1 VALVSSPYTPQ
12 DVSFSDLLISSYQK
26 IVGEPLVPDEVSG
39 AAAAEWLYHA
49 PFGLLAQDT
58 SPDPQFVYANLAA
71 QRRFEY
77 SWQEFMGTPSRLS
90 AEPQNQD
97 QRQAFMDSVLKQGY
111 VTGYQGPRIAKSGRR
126 FLIQDVTVW
135 NLTDADGTL
144 RGQGALIR
152 RWSDA

>member
-1 VALVSSPYTPQ
+1 MARPSIPP
-12 DVSFSDLLISSYQK
+12 DVSFSDLLISSYRK
-26 IVGEPLVPDEVSG
+26 IVGTPLVPYEMSG
-39 AAAAEWLYHA
+39 AAAAEWLYQA

-58 SPDPQFVYANLAA
+58 SLDARFVYANLAA

-77 SWQEFMGTPSRLS
+77 SWQEFMGMPSRLS

-97 QRQAFMDSVLKQGY
+97 QRQAFMDSVLEQGY
-111 VTGYQGPRIAKSGRR
+111 VSGYQGRRIAKSGRR

-135 NLTDADGTL
+135 NLVDADGIL
-144 RGQGALIR
+144 RGQAALIR